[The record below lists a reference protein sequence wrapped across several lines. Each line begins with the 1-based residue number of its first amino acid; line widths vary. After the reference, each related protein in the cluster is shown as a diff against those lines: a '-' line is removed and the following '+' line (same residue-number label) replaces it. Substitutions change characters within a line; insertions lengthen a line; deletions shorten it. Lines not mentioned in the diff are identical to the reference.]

1 MEKRTG
7 VITFLN
13 NPMTLVGPEV
23 KVGEKA
29 PAFTV
34 LDNDLTPRTL
44 ADYEGKVVVINFW
57 ATWCKPCVTELPYFD
72 QLHASNTDPKTKIVL
87 VSLDFKSQLKS
98 VLMPFL
104 KKNKISAEI
113 VLLADNKYNDWL
125 EKVHPDWSG
134 TIPATL
140 LLQGDLRQFAERE
153 FHSLAELKGFVDEFK
168 NKP

>member
-1 MEKRTG
+1 MKQNKLRLFFLIPVMLLGIWATAQDIRVFQKFENFEKEYFHKGDT
-7 VITFLN
+7 
-13 NPMTLVGPEV
+13 TL
-23 KVGEKA
+23 
-29 PAFTV
+29 
-34 LDNDLTPRTL
+34 
-44 ADYEGKVVVINFW
+44 VINFW

-72 QLHASNTDPKTKIVL
+72 QLHASNTEPKTKIVL
-87 VSLDFKSQLKS
+87 VSLDLKSQLKS